1 MTNREEYLHT
11 LTSKS
16 SSKAT
21 TQFKY
26 AYLKSVL
33 TDECINDNGSVNEK
47 ALYKSLKN
55 HFDKALDYDGGVRYV
70 LRVFPTCCSSSAWY
84 SPILVDDKY
93 TEDGKMYIWYP
104 EKLHKILMESE
115 YPTMSFYKDITVFK
129 DTKNLSIIDFRSDI
143 VYNVYDIVLRCFSQY
158 LNETIDRKDIYG
170 HHLKKGDFIS
180 CIEIGYVGPF
190 GEGRTDF
197 YSMYKSSEPLMR
209 IAELYKKYLSDYIL
223 IAPGYGMRTD
233 ITTNP
238 NLIPFQEYLLKTT
251 YGKNSEFGLF
261 IDHLGH
267 YNYFYDFSLS
277 IPGITNLRELACKK
291 RLKAPFIGENS
302 GNFQREST
310 SIYGCVKEFGLS
322 MCDPWGDL
330 VLDSAALREWSRAAE
345 IMGYVFSIKNQVVI
359 FDGRKASVSFEINN
373 EGVSFCF
380 WDFWKPEIVL
390 REHNS
395 QNIVSVFDVS
405 KYIELRSKSYPHKIA
420 FKITVIPSLRY
431 FKNEREQ
438 YDLYIRV
445 VDKKGISD
453 DMEFSDGRKE
463 VLLGSN

>member
-33 TDECINDNGSVNEK
+33 TDKCINDDGSINEK

-55 HFDKALDYDGGVRYV
+55 HFDKALDYDGCVRYV

-170 HHLKKGDFIS
+170 HYLKKGDFIS

-197 YSMYKSSEPLMR
+197 YSMYETAEPLIR
-209 IAELYKKYLSDYIL
+209 IAELYKKYLKDYIL
-223 IAPGYGMRTD
+223 VAPGYGMRKD

-238 NLIPFQEYLLKTT
+238 NLIPFQKYLLTTT
-251 YGKNSEFGLF
+251 YNENREFGLF

-267 YNYFYDFSLS
+267 WNYLSDFNLK
-277 IPGITNLRELACKK
+277 IPGIENLRIDACRKYMV
-291 RLKAPFIGENS
+291 APFIGENS
-302 GNFQREST
+302 GGFQRESK
-310 SIYGCVKEFGLS
+310 SIVDCVKEYRLS
-322 MCDPWGDL
+322 MCDPWGELDL
-330 VLDSAALREWSRAAE
+330 DNNAIQEWSLASE
-345 IMGYVFSIKNQVVI
+345 IMGYVFSIKNDSVKIKGRNARVC
-359 FDGRKASVSFEINN
+359 FDLTN
-373 EGVSFCF
+373 EGVSFYY
-380 WDFWKPEIVL
+380 WDFWEPELVL
-390 REHNS
+390 KEHNTS
-395 QNIVSVFDVS
+395 NIVSVHNISRYMD
-405 KYIELRSKSYPHKIA
+405 LTSKSFHKHID
-420 FKITVIPSLRY
+420 FKKKVIPLFRY
-431 FKNEREQ
+431 LTKKNKK
-438 YDLYIRV
+438 YDIYIRV

-453 DMEFSDGRKE
+453 NMEFSDGRKE
-463 VLLGSN
+463 ILISEI